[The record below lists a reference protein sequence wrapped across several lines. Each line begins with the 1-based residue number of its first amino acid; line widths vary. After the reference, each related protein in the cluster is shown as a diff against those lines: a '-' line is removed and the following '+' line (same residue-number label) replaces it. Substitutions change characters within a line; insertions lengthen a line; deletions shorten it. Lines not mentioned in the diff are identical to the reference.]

1 MMMWLTDVMMALF
14 AGALASLLLDL
25 GKKRYGSFRPVV
37 VGAASI
43 IVLCLSLVD
52 LLLNWSA
59 SLTQTI
65 SIQPIAADFASLYIL
80 NKFNIFVVFTVLAV
94 GLAVSFY
101 SLKYLNPNEN
111 AGPFFALMLFLIVSL
126 IGIVTAGDL
135 LELFLFWEG
144 MSIAAYGLV
153 AFNKKV
159 TVSLEAALKYLFLA
173 GSGSIIALF
182 GISIIYILTGSIQL
196 SQLALAF
203 QQDPQLGA
211 LGLFMLIIGFGVEA
225 AIFPLHT
232 WLPDAYSAA
241 PTPVSALL
249 AGVVTETAVFALI
262 KIISPTFTPIVQSIT
277 PSLTISITQS
287 QPVGVFLVIQ
297 TSLVIIAV
305 LTMLIGNLGALG
317 QGNIKRMLSYS
328 SIAHVGY
335 MLAALATF
343 STVGVVAILFHIWNH
358 GLVKSSFFMLTGNKG
373 KAYEDSDLSNVKGL
387 FHQSKL
393 NGGMFALSSLGM
405 LGVPPFGTFWSEL
418 LIIQSLLATQSIT
431 FYALAVVVVLN
442 IVFSVGYFSKVVTS
456 VAQKADTGT
465 TATAPWPLTVTPLLL
480 LILSL
485 LTGFAPWL
493 MLGRLS

>member
-1 MMMWLTDVMMALF
+1 MWLTDIMAVLF

-25 GKKRYGSFRPVV
+25 GKKRYGNFRPVL
-37 VGAASI
+37 VGAVST
-43 IVLCLSLVD
+43 IVLGLSLID

-65 SIQPIAADFASLYIL
+65 IIQPTVADLASLYIL
-80 NKFNIFVVFTVLAV
+80 NKFSIFVIFTVLAV

-101 SLKYLNPNEN
+101 SLKYLNPSEN
-111 AGPFFALMLFLIVSL
+111 AGPFFALILFLIVSL
-126 IGIVTAGDL
+126 VGIVTAGDL

-144 MSIAAYGLV
+144 MSVAAYGLV

-159 TVSLEAALKYLFLA
+159 TVSLDAALNYLFLA
-173 GSGSIIALF
+173 GTGSLIALF

-196 SQLALAF
+196 SELALVF
-203 QQDPQLGA
+203 QKDPQLGA
-211 LGLFMLIIGFGVEA
+211 LGLAMLIIGFGVEA

-232 WLPDAYSAA
+232 WLPDAYSTA

-262 KIISPTFTPIVQSIT
+262 KVISPTFTPLLQSIT
-277 PSLTISITQS
+277 PSLTMSITQT
-287 QPVGVFLVIQ
+287 QPVGPYGLIQ
-297 TSLVIIAV
+297 SSLVIVAV

-343 STVGVVAILFHIWNH
+343 STVGIVAILFHIWNH

-373 KAYEDSDLSNVKGL
+373 KAYEDSDLANVKGL

-418 LIIQSLLATQSIT
+418 LIIQSLLATQLLT

-456 VAQKADTGT
+456 VAEKPASAT
-465 TATAPWPLTVTPLLL
+465 TTNASWSLTITPLLL
-480 LILSL
+480 LLLSL

>member
-1 MMMWLTDVMMALF
+1 MWLTDIMAVLF

-25 GKKRYGSFRPVV
+25 GKKRYGNFRPVL
-37 VGAASI
+37 VGAVST
-43 IVLCLSLVD
+43 IVLGLSLID

-65 SIQPIAADFASLYIL
+65 IIQPTVADLASLYIL
-80 NKFNIFVVFTVLAV
+80 NKFSIFVIFTVLAV

-101 SLKYLNPNEN
+101 SLKYLNPSEN
-111 AGPFFALMLFLIVSL
+111 AGPFFALILFLIVSL
-126 IGIVTAGDL
+126 VGIVTAGDL

-144 MSIAAYGLV
+144 MSVAAYGLV

-159 TVSLEAALKYLFLA
+159 TVSLDAALNYLFLA
-173 GSGSIIALF
+173 GTGSLIALF

-196 SQLALAF
+196 SELALVF
-203 QQDPQLGA
+203 QKDPQLGT
-211 LGLFMLIIGFGVEA
+211 LGLAMLIIGFGVEA

-232 WLPDAYSAA
+232 WLPDAYSTA

-262 KIISPTFTPIVQSIT
+262 KVISPTFTPLLQSIT
-277 PSLTISITQS
+277 PSLTMSITQT
-287 QPVGVFLVIQ
+287 QPVGPYGLIQ
-297 TSLVIIAV
+297 SSLVIVAV

-343 STVGVVAILFHIWNH
+343 STVGIVAILFHIWNH

-373 KAYEDSDLSNVKGL
+373 KAYEDSDLANVKGL

-418 LIIQSLLATQSIT
+418 LIIQSLLATQLLT

-456 VAQKADTGT
+456 VVEKPASATTTKAS
-465 TATAPWPLTVTPLLL
+465 WSLTITPLLL
-480 LILSL
+480 LLLSL

>member
-1 MMMWLTDVMMALF
+1 MWLTDIMAVLF

-25 GKKRYGSFRPVV
+25 GKKRYGNFRPVL
-37 VGAASI
+37 VGAVST
-43 IVLCLSLVD
+43 IVLGLSLID

-65 SIQPIAADFASLYIL
+65 IIQPTVADLASLYIL
-80 NKFNIFVVFTVLAV
+80 NKFSIFVIFTVLAV

-101 SLKYLNPNEN
+101 SLKYLNPSEN
-111 AGPFFALMLFLIVSL
+111 AGPFFALILFLIVSL
-126 IGIVTAGDL
+126 VGIVTAGDL

-144 MSIAAYGLV
+144 MSVAAYGLV

-159 TVSLEAALKYLFLA
+159 TVSLDAALNYLFLA
-173 GSGSIIALF
+173 GTGSLIALF

-196 SQLALAF
+196 SELALVF
-203 QQDPQLGA
+203 QKDPQLGA
-211 LGLFMLIIGFGVEA
+211 LGLAMLIIGFGVEA

-232 WLPDAYSAA
+232 WLPDAYSTA

-262 KIISPTFTPIVQSIT
+262 KVISPTFTPLLQSIT
-277 PSLTISITQS
+277 PSLTMSITQT
-287 QPVGVFLVIQ
+287 QPVGPYGLIQ
-297 TSLVIIAV
+297 SSLVIVAV

-343 STVGVVAILFHIWNH
+343 STVGIVAILFHIWNH

-373 KAYEDSDLSNVKGL
+373 KAYEDSDLANVKGL
-387 FHQSKL
+387 FHQNKL

-418 LIIQSLLATQSIT
+418 LIIQSLLATQLLT

-456 VAQKADTGT
+456 VAEKPASAT
-465 TATAPWPLTVTPLLL
+465 TTNASWSLTITPLLL
-480 LILSL
+480 LLLSL